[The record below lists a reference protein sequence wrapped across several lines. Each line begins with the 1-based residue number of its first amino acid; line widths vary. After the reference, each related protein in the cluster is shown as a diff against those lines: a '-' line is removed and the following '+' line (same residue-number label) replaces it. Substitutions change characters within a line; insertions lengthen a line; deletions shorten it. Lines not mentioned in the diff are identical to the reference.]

1 MSADPTADAHDLFD
15 RGHAALAAG
24 DCREALECFNRAI
37 TLRPDVAA
45 GYRARARALVGLDR
59 RGEALADL
67 DRAVRLKPDD
77 PAAYAERAE
86 LLFRQK
92 SYDAAAADCDRVLA
106 LDAGWAAVRG
116 LRAQCYAA
124 AGLTDKALED
134 FAAAIAADPGNA
146 AGYLL
151 ARANLHLDCEHFAEV
166 VADCTAVLKLDPDNP
181 AAYRTRGLA
190 RRELGDLPA
199 ADADL
204 SEAVRLDPAAVL
216 ARLARASVRSAIG
229 HFAEAAADCDE
240 VIRRSPGS
248 AQAYTLRGL
257 CRERLDDPVGAL
269 ADLTEAVRLAPS
281 AAGYNLRAA
290 AHYRAGRYA
299 DAARDHQEA
308 LKRSPRDPAAFN
320 QLAWLWATAPD
331 PAARNGTRA
340 KECAIRACEL
350 TEWQDPTYLDTLAAA
365 CAECGEF
372 ADAARWQEKAIEL
385 TTAPELTAEY
395 AERLELYKRGQPY
408 RTPSTQPA

>member
-1 MSADPTADAHDLFD
+1 MSADPTADARDLFD

-45 GYRARARALVGLDR
+45 GYRARARAFVGLDR

-92 SYDAAAADCDRVLA
+92 SYDAAAADCDRVLS
-106 LDAGWAAVRG
+106 LDPGWAAVRG

-124 AGLTDKALED
+124 AGLTDKALDD
-134 FAAAIAADPGNA
+134 FAAAIAADPDHA

-151 ARANLHLDCEHFAEV
+151 ARANLHLDCENYADAD
-166 VADCTAVLKLDPDNP
+166 ADCTAALKLDPDNP
-181 AAYRTRGLA
+181 AAFRTRGLA
-190 RRELGDLPA
+190 HRELGDLPA

-204 SEAVRLDPAAVL
+204 SEAVRLEPAAVL
-216 ARLARASVRSAIG
+216 ARLARASVRASLG
-229 HFAEAAADCDE
+229 QFADAAADCDE

-248 AQAYTLRGL
+248 AQAHTLRGL
-257 CRERLDDPVGAL
+257 CREQLGDAAGAL
-269 ADLTEAVRLAPS
+269 VDLTEAVRLAPS
-281 AAGYNLRAA
+281 AATFNARAA

-331 PAARNGTRA
+331 PAARNGARA
-340 KECAIRACEL
+340 KECAVRACEL
-350 TEWQDPTYLDTLAAA
+350 TDWRDPALLDTLAAA

-385 TTAPELTAEY
+385 STTPDLAAEY
-395 AERLELYKRGQPY
+395 AERLDLYKQGRPY
-408 RTPSTQPA
+408 RTP